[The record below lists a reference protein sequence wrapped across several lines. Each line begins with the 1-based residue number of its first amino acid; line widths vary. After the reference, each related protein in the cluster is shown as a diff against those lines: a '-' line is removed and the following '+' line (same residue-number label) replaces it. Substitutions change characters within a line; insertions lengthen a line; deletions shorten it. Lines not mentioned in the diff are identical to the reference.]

1 MKILNNMRVLLF
13 IVILTFVHKLSIA
26 QDITLVNS
34 ELTVQSGAV
43 ITIQGGVKA
52 ESNGRIDNSGEIQI
66 RNDIENNSGGVLFT
80 NQNAGEVLLYGNNQ
94 EILGIDST
102 VFYNLYF
109 SGNTL
114 DEKSFL
120 TSASILNELDINNQI
135 LETNVNKVYLLNPSL
150 NSLFVD
156 QGFISSNTLG
166 GYFVRATNSSNEYLF
181 PTGATNLSPNH
192 RVVLITPDD
201 NSTNLFQVRLSN
213 IGSSMDNSGTS
224 ASGATGPFDINL
236 KTNDLGEIN
245 NAYYHNIHQLSGNSS
260 AEIKLFWNVTDGNF
274 KTIAQ
279 WRGTQFYDA
288 LADLELDNYFNLDR
302 ALSIKNY
309 TQIQDDVFALADVN
323 IEINIPNGVSANND
337 GINDLFYIESLE
349 YYPNNS
355 LTIFNR
361 WGDEVFSAQPY
372 ENDWSGQSNVQGAI
386 GGDDLPAGTYYY
398 LFKPDDESEVLKGFI
413 EFKKK

>member
-1 MKILNNMRVLLF
+1 MRVLLF